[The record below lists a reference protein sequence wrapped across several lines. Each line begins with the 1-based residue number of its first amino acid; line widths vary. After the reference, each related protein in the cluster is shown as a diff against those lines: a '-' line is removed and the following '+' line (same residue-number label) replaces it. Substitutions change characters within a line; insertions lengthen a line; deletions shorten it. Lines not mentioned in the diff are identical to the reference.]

1 MYGQGSGTMKD
12 CYNYTRSISLQVT
25 YNFNAKR
32 SKDKGTGAGNEEK
45 SRL

>member
-1 MYGQGSGTMKD
+1 MYGLGAGTTKD
-12 CYNYTRSISLQVT
+12 CYYYTRSISLQVT

-32 SKDKGTGAGNEEK
+32 SKYKGTGAGNEEK